1 MSQSRMQS
9 ALESLTN
16 VAAGYLVALGVQG
29 IVFPLFGIHVTLIQN
44 IGIAAV
50 FTGVSLVRSYMI
62 RRWFNG
68 VA

>member
-16 VAAGYLVALGVQG
+16 VAAGYLVAVGTQS
-29 IVFPLFGIHVTLIQN
+29 IVFPLFGIYVPLADN
-44 IGIAAV
+44 LAIAVV
-50 FTGVSLVRSYMI
+50 FTGVSLVRSYML
-62 RRWFNG
+62 RRFFNG